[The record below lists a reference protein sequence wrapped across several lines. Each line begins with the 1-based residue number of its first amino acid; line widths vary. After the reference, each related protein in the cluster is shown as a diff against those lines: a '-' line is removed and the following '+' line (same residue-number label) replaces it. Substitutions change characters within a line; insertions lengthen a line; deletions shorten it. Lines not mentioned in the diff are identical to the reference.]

1 MRAASQAEPV
11 VPGGP
16 GRASDDGAAFELF
29 VREAGPQLGRA
40 FAAAYGFEDGRD
52 ATAEALV
59 YAWENWHRL
68 QHVANLPGY
77 LFRVGQSRSRRK
89 RQPVV
94 FDVCGAA
101 EHRFEPGLPKA
112 LAALS
117 QRQRLAV
124 VLVHGYGY
132 TLREGAELTGLR
144 PTTVPNHL
152 TRGLSRLRGLL
163 GVDDED

>member
-101 EHRFEPGLPKA
+101 ESTVSSPGCPGRWRRCRSGSGWPWCWCMA
-112 LAALS
+112 TA
-117 QRQRLAV
+117 
-124 VLVHGYGY
+124 
-132 TLREGAELTGLR
+132 
-144 PTTVPNHL
+144 
-152 TRGLSRLRGLL
+152 TRCARWPS
-163 GVDDED
+163 